1 LNTYRY
7 VFAAKCP
14 SDDETIIYGLEIRS
28 REKIMVESI
37 KDACADWPSGF
48 QEEIAADL
56 HKILGGSL
64 TLRAQHQG
72 VEIVT
77 ELDAASTGRGEGGE
91 GA

>member
-1 LNTYRY
+1 MNTYRY

-28 REKIMVESI
+28 REKILVERI
-37 KDACADWPSGF
+37 KEVCAEWPSGY

-56 HKILGGSL
+56 HSLLGGSL

-77 ELDAASTGRGEGGE
+77 ELDAAAIRAGGE
-91 GA
+91 QT